1 MIYAIPRY
9 PAHLIDVITLPDGSR
24 ITIRPMLPQDVELQ
38 LRFFRSLSAEGRYR
52 RFMTRFQE
60 LPKAL
65 IERFAN
71 IDYSNHVALLGEVF
85 EDGKEI
91 MIGEARYVIDRID
104 PATCEFAIAVS
115 DEWRAH
121 GIARALLDRL
131 EREAAASGVTRMIAD
146 TLLSNQPML
155 GLAWRAGYVVTGNT
169 KDPTLARLEK
179 RLSAPKWRKAREAM
193 G

>member
-1 MIYAIPRY
+1 MFAISRY
-9 PAHLIDVITLPDGSR
+9 PVHLIDMITLPDGSR

-38 LRFFRSLSAEGRYR
+38 LRFFRSLSDEGRYR
-52 RFMTRFQE
+52 RFMTRFLE

-71 IDYSNHVALLGEVF
+71 IDYSSHIALLAEVF

-91 MIGEARYVIDRID
+91 MIGEARYVIDQND

-131 EREAAASGVTRMIAD
+131 EHEAAASGVTRMIAD

-155 GLAWRAGYVVTGNT
+155 GFAWRAGYTVTTNT
-169 KDPTLARLEK
+169 DDPSLARLEK
-179 RLSAPKWRKAREAM
+179 RLSAPQWRKAREAK